1 MLSQKYRNR
10 YDGSGI
16 WSEYVPISVLVFGE
30 SSDSDTFITDSPYS
44 DKQVYEPL
52 VERFLPLPQG
62 EENSDLLLRRRP
74 YIKAGVSGGVSY
86 RSVFL
91 FSPRSAILRET
102 GDRIYN
108 VERVSLKLKAI
119 GDTRLNGLQA
129 VLLSSSTVDETV
141 SWTKPT
147 ELQSAT
153 WVTTGGDSDTP
164 LSGEVTRGS
173 WSEDGTITFDISEM
187 YTQWAAS
194 GRSVFAVARQSDV
207 TESGV
212 QNFHS
217 WDSNEGYLGDA
228 VLTNCRFLA
237 QGDAN
242 STRTEGVRAVLSDSS
257 GNVLITQ
264 AETNANRLAQFYSFQ
279 FSAPLGATFTLLDPD
294 INNSATVGTKI
305 CTVVDKPSA
314 DSLLVSG
321 FTLPNGLSEHQTTV
335 EFAAETTIPYGSHIL
350 ELQTPSTET
359 VNETL
364 ALYTDQKLKVRY
376 YNPPANNNSRNF
388 TVAFVSDERRYKD
401 RIRVFLNEQTVS
413 ENRNGLGTEILLSE
427 TKPVLMIDLLL
438 V

>member
-1 MLSQKYRNR
+1 MLSQKYRNLQ
-10 YDGSGI
+10 GGNAFQA
-16 WSEYVPISVLVFGE
+16 EYVPLSISLFGE
-30 SSDSDTFITDSPYS
+30 SSDSDTYICSAEPS
-44 DKQVYEPL
+44 ERLVYERG
-52 VERFLPLPQG
+52 VERFISLPKG
-62 EENSDLLLRRRP
+62 EEASDLLLRKRE
-74 YIKAGVSGGVSY
+74 YLKVGSTAGTQFK
-86 RSVFL
+86 SVIL
-91 FSPRSAILRET
+91 FSPVSAVTRET

-119 GDTRLNGLQA
+119 GDTRINGLQA

-147 ELQSAT
+147 ERQSTT
-153 WVTTGGDSDTP
+153 WNSSGGDSDPP

-173 WSEDGTITFDISEM
+173 WSEDGTITFDLSEM
-187 YTQWAAS
+187 YTQWSAT
-194 GRSVFAVARQSDV
+194 GRAVLAVAIQSDGSK
-207 TESGV
+207 EGV
-212 QNFHS
+212 QEFHS

-242 STRTEGVRAVLSDSS
+242 STITEGVRAVLSDFG
-257 GNVLITQ
+257 GNILITQ
-264 AETNANRLAQFYSFQ
+264 AESNANRLAQFYSFQ
-279 FSAPLGATFTLLDPD
+279 FSAPLGATFSVLDPD
-294 INNSATVGTKI
+294 INNSVTVGTKT
-305 CTVVDKPSA
+305 CTLLDKPSA

-335 EFAAETTIPYGSHIL
+335 EFAAETTIPYGSHVL

-359 VNETL
+359 VNEAL
-364 ALYTDQKLKVRY
+364 ALYPDQKLKVRY